1 MTDVLRNVDFALD
14 GVDFAL
20 DGVTQWIEC
29 QPANQGSLV

>member
-1 MTDVLRNVDFALD
+1 MTDMLRNVDFALD